1 MESENKPQPPIKLGR
16 QLITCVMLC
25 TIALVVIY
33 FFHRQSLS
41 DAMLVGL
48 PITQQIVIA
57 LAVGLVYAL
66 AGYFGFKW
74 QSKNKTIKKTVDS
87 YSRLDLNGLN
97 PIWIS
102 ICAGVGEEFL
112 FRAAV
117 QPLIGIWLTSIVFVL
132 AHARAYQFKTI
143 NIATFIQA
151 SSIFAISVFLGLIFQ
166 YVGLIAAILIHTMI
180 DVVGLYSIR
189 HLVRLR
195 ANGLQV

>member
-25 TIALVVIY
+25 AIALVVIY
-33 FFHRQSLS
+33 FFHRQSLR

-74 QSKNKTIKKTVDS
+74 QSKSTTIKKTVDN

-102 ICAGVGEEFL
+102 ICAGLGEEFL

-132 AHARAYQFKTI
+132 AHTRAYQFKTI
-143 NIATFIQA
+143 NITTFIQA
-151 SSIFAISVFLGLIFQ
+151 SSIFAISVFFGLIFQ
-166 YVGLIAAILIHTMI
+166 YVGLIASILIHTMI